1 MTIPTWEKFMIPV
14 LQNSNEEIK
23 VLDLADICAKLFN
36 LNEEEMNL
44 GYDKNPGKKYRART
58 WWAVTYMCQA
68 RLLDKVRRGV
78 VKITDRGKKVLDSGV
93 DEINFKFL
101 EEYKEFQDFVERSR
115 ASIGTRKSK
124 EKEEDLTAE
133 EKIQNSVEEIEEL
146 VKSQILDR
154 IQQQDPYFFETLVVD
169 LLKAMGYA
177 GTDNFAQST
186 KKSGDGGIDG
196 LLNQDKLGLDVV
208 YVQAKRYKQDNHI
221 QGKELRDFVGSL
233 DVKGSSK
240 GIFITTSDFANNAFE
255 TIKSSSKKIITV
267 NGNQLADLMLEHN
280 VGVKDE
286 KILRLK
292 RIDEDYFAE

>member
-23 VLDLADICAKLFN
+23 VLDLADICAKKFN
-36 LNEEEMNL
+36 LTEEEMNL

-58 WWAVTYMCQA
+58 WWAVTYMYQA

-101 EEYKEFQDFVERSR
+101 EQYNEFQDFVERSR
-115 ASIGTRKSK
+115 ASIGTKKSK
-124 EKEEDLTAE
+124 EKEENLTAE
-133 EKIQNSVEEIEEL
+133 EKIEHSIDEIEQL
-146 VKSQILDR
+146 VKSEIIERIL
-154 IQQQDPYFFETLVVD
+154 QQNPYFFEVLVVD

-177 GTDNFAQST
+177 GTDNFAQAT
-186 KKSGDGGIDG
+186 KKSNDGGIDG

-208 YVQAKRYKQDNHI
+208 YVQAKRYKEDNLV
-221 QGKELRDFVGSL
+221 QGKEMRDFIGSL
-233 DVKGSSK
+233 DVKGSDK
-240 GIFITTSDFANNAFE
+240 GIFITTSDFANNAKE
-255 TIKSSSKKIITV
+255 TIKSSSKKIIMV

>member
-1 MTIPTWEKFMIPV
+1 M
-14 LQNSNEEIK
+14 
-23 VLDLADICAKLFN
+23 
-36 LNEEEMNL
+36 
-44 GYDKNPGKKYRART
+44 
-58 WWAVTYMCQA
+58 
-68 RLLDKVRRGV
+68 
-78 VKITDRGKKVLDSGV
+78 
-93 DEINFKFL
+93 
-101 EEYKEFQDFVERSR
+101 
-115 ASIGTRKSK
+115 
-124 EKEEDLTAE
+124 
-133 EKIQNSVEEIEEL
+133 
-146 VKSQILDR
+146 DR